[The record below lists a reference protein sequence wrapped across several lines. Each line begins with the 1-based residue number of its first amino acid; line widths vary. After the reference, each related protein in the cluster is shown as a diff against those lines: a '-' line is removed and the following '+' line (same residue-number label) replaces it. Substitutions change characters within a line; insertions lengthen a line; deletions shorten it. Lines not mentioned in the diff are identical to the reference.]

1 MKCDDVRILIDDH
14 VDGELQPPAREE
26 VARHLRECADCRAE
40 EQGVRE
46 LLAATAALPR
56 ELAPERELWPQVSE
70 RIRVVVP
77 FPRPVAR
84 FQPLALLAAAAL
96 LIALSSL
103 VTWRIARPAETRLAA
118 RPAEPQGT
126 LIAHTTAT
134 TATGLLEAETE
145 YARATDELLL
155 ALESRRDSLAPETL
169 VEVEQNLR
177 AIDGALKS
185 LREALADDPGNQ
197 QLTQLLTGT
206 HKRKVEALRR
216 VVRLSKI

>member
-14 VDGELQPPAREE
+14 VDGELQPPVREE
-26 VARHLRECADCRAE
+26 VASHLRECADCRAE
-40 EQGVRE
+40 EQGVHA

-56 ELAPERELWPQVSE
+56 EIAPERELWPQISE
-70 RIRVVVP
+70 RLRVVVP
-77 FPRPVAR
+77 LARPAAR
-84 FQPLALLAAAAL
+84 FQPLLLLAAAAL

-126 LIAHTTAT
+126 LIAHTP
-134 TATGLLEAETE
+134 ATGLLEAETE

-155 ALESRRDSLAPETL
+155 ALETRRGSLSPETL
-169 VEVEQNLR
+169 MEVEQNLR
-177 AIDGALKS
+177 AIDGALKN
-185 LREALADDPGNQ
+185 LRDALADDPGNQ

>member
-1 MKCDDVRILIDDH
+1 
-14 VDGELQPPAREE
+14 
-26 VARHLRECADCRAE
+26 
-40 EQGVRE
+40 
-46 LLAATAALPR
+46 
-56 ELAPERELWPQVSE
+56 
-70 RIRVVVP
+70 P
-77 FPRPVAR
+77 FPRQNAR
-84 FQPLALLAAAAL
+84 LQPLLLLAAAAL

-155 ALESRRDSLAPETL
+155 ALEAHRDSLAPETL

-185 LREALADDPGNQ
+185 
-197 QLTQLLTGT
+197 
-206 HKRKVEALRR
+206 
-216 VVRLSKI
+216 

>member
-1 MKCDDVRILIDDH
+1 MKCDDVRILIDDS
-14 VDGELQPPAREE
+14 VDGELQPPSRDD
-26 VARHLRECADCRAE
+26 VARHLRECATCRDE
-40 EQGVRE
+40 EHAVRA
-46 LLAATAALPR
+46 LLSEAAALPR
-56 ELAPERELWPQVSE
+56 ELSPERELWPQISE
-70 RIRVVVP
+70 RLRFVVP
-77 FPRPVAR
+77 FPRQAAR
-84 FQPLALLAAAAL
+84 LQPLLLLAAAAL

-103 VTWRIARPAETRLAA
+103 VTWRIARPAETRLAV

-126 LIAHTTAT
+126 LIAHAP
-134 TATGLLEAETE
+134 AAGLLEAETE

>member
-1 MKCDDVRILIDDH
+1 MKCDDVRILIDDS
-14 VDGELQPPAREE
+14 VDGELQPPSRDE
-26 VARHLRECADCRAE
+26 VARHLRECATCRDE
-40 EQGVRE
+40 EHAVRA
-46 LLAATAALPR
+46 LLSAAAALPR
-56 ELAPERELWPQVSE
+56 ELSPERELWPQISE
-70 RIRVVVP
+70 RLRFVVP
-77 FPRPVAR
+77 FPRQDAR
-84 FQPLALLAAAAL
+84 LQPLLLLAAAAL

-103 VTWRIARPAETRLAA
+103 VTWRIARPAERRLAV

-126 LIAHTTAT
+126 LIAHTPA
-134 TATGLLEAETE
+134 AGLLEAETE